1 MKIQVIGIEI
11 SEGISKKTGKPY
23 AIGKL
28 HTIIP
33 LSSNNGFSRGAAG
46 FSYDIEVSVLDKV
59 KTQKLPFLAE
69 VEMMQVM
76 KYGNAK
82 NEIASIVPTSEKVG
96 A

>member
-1 MKIQVIGIEI
+1 MKMQVIGIEI

-33 LSSNNGFSRGAAG
+33 LSSNNGSARGASG
-46 FSYDIEVSVLDKV
+46 FSYDIDVSVLDKV
-59 KTQKLPFLAE
+59 KTLNLPFLAE
-69 VEMMQVM
+69 VEMQQVM
-76 KYGNAK
+76 KYGTAR
-82 NEIASIVPTSEKVG
+82 NEIASIVPTSPKS